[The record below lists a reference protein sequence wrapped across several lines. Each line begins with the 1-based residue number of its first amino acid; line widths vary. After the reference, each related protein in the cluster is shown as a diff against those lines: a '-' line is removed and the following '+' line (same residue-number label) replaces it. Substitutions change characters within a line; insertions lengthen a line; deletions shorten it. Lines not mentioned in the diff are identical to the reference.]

1 MLWLCLPLFSLA
13 FALRV
18 RINQG
23 HTWGTPDE
31 KTYSTYAQ
39 VWRPNAKVYAPF
51 ILRFLD
57 SKTLDDIPPT
67 RYAFYALCSGLVA
80 LLKQPAFQTVTWVAA
95 VAGSLVTPVAYCITG
110 SIPAALL
117 VGSSAL
123 SLVLSRRAF
132 QDTFGALT
140 LLLGLWA
147 VNLQNPWLLGVAVFL
162 ALASREALALYLPA
176 LCFAWALHGAP
187 WPAGAAS
194 VAIGVGVAVG
204 GFYALGG
211 SQLMAIF
218 KKLRQ
223 STDYV
228 RRFQSGTPHRVVT
241 DLILVSPVTTLSSL
255 VACSW
260 APWWLIGFVGVGALT
275 HAFITPKNAR
285 FLLAVDLGIRMLCA
299 WLPGPWPWVV
309 LVFGGYF
316 DFKLYRAFS
325 QVRDTVTYNLVVA
338 SNMYSE
344 NNHGPR

>member
-1 MLWLCLPLFSLA
+1 
-13 FALRV
+13 
-18 RINQG
+18 
-23 HTWGTPDE
+23 
-31 KTYSTYAQ
+31 
-39 VWRPNAKVYAPF
+39 
-51 ILRFLD
+51 
-57 SKTLDDIPPT
+57 
-67 RYAFYALCSGLVA
+67 
-80 LLKQPAFQTVTWVAA
+80 
-95 VAGSLVTPVAYCITG
+95 
-110 SIPAALL
+110 
-117 VGSSAL
+117 
-123 SLVLSRRAF
+123 
-132 QDTFGALT
+132 
-140 LLLGLWA
+140 
-147 VNLQNPWLLGVAVFL
+147 
-162 ALASREALALYLPA
+162 
-176 LCFAWALHGAP
+176 
-187 WPAGAAS
+187 
-194 VAIGVGVAVG
+194 
-204 GFYALGG
+204 
-211 SQLMAIF
+211 MAIF

>member
-1 MLWLCLPLFSLA
+1 MLWLCLPLFSIA

-39 VWRPNAKVYAPF
+39 VWRPNPKAYAPF
-51 ILRFLD
+51 ISRFLD

-80 LLKQPAFQTVTWVAA
+80 RLKTGAFQTVTWVAA
-95 VAGSLVTPVAYCITG
+95 VTGALATPVAYAITG
-110 SIPAALL
+110 NAPAALL

-147 VNLQNPWLLGVAVFL
+147 VHLQNPWLLGVSVFL
-162 ALASREALALYLPA
+162 AIASREALVLYLPS
-176 LCFAWALHGAP
+176 LGLAWSLRGDP
-187 WPAGAAS
+187 WLAGAA
-194 VAIGVGVAVG
+194 AITLGVGAAVG

-211 SQLMAIF
+211 RQLVAIF
-218 KKLRQ
+218 QKLRQ

-228 RRFQSGTPHRVVT
+228 RRLQSGMPHRVVT
-241 DLILVSPVTTLSSL
+241 DLVLVSPVSTVGAL
-255 VACSW
+255 VASTW
-260 APWWLIGFVGVGALT
+260 APGWLIGFVGVAVLT
-275 HAFITPKNAR
+275 HAFITPKNVR
-285 FLLAVDLGIRMLCA
+285 FLLAVDLGARMLCA
-299 WLPGPWPWVV
+299 WLPGPWSWVV
-309 LVFGGYF
+309 LAFGGYF

-325 QVRDTVTYNLVVA
+325 QVRDPVTYNLVVA
-338 SNMYSE
+338 SKMYSE
-344 NNHGPR
+344 K